1 MATRVWPA
9 ITMGQVQMPRG
20 PPVSSTKP
28 NVVKIP
34 VVIEM
39 NENATAKDSKLRSER
54 TNCCRYP
61 YLSSWASS
69 SWWVRVATVITSSG
83 CLAGE
88 AVVRAGLTGVSRP
101 RSGVG
106 AACRGRAG
114 P

>member
-1 MATRVWPA
+1 M
-9 ITMGQVQMPRG
+9 TMGQVQMPRG
-20 PPVSSTKP
+20 PPVPSTNA

-39 NENATAKDSKLRSER
+39 NENATANDSKLRRER

-83 CLAGE
+83 ASAGE
-88 AVVRAGLTGVSRP
+88 AFLRP
-101 RSGVG
+101 G
-106 AACRGRAG
+106 
-114 P
+114 